1 MPPCYAAGKIFGLGA
16 HLWRHSQLQ
25 TLLLKQLA
33 RLGGSLF
40 RPWTSSRRS
49 ASGMRLGAGLTARL
63 HLHTRGTRAQGQH
76 LGWVPYSV
84 GFSINTLIAAAGPAA
99 DAAQG
104 RVPYVSRLSKVM

>member
-1 MPPCYAAGKIFGLGA
+1 MQPCYAAGKIFGLRA

-25 TLLLKQLA
+25 MLLLKQLV

-49 ASGMRLGAGLTARL
+49 ASGMRPGAGLTARL
-63 HLHTRGTRAQGQH
+63 RLHTRGTRAQGQR

-84 GFSINTLIAAAGPAA
+84 GFAFNTLTTAAGPAA

-104 RVPYVSRLSKVM
+104 RVPYSSRLSKVM